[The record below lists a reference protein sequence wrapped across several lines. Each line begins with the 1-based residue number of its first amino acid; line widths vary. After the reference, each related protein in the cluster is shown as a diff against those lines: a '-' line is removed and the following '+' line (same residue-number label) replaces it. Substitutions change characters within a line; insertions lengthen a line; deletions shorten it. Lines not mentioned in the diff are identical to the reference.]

1 MMNDGLK
8 VSVELP
14 PTTTLMTLP
23 VKLAGVGAGE
33 FGYEP

>member
-1 MMNDGLK
+1 MTTDGLK

-14 PTTTLMTLP
+14 PTTTVITLP

-33 FGYEP
+33 FG